1 MNTKKGAL
9 HTQIHDKIATLT
21 FAHPQGNCFPSELLD
36 QLTATIDKL
45 SQNTEIA
52 LIFLKSAGEGAFCAG
67 ASFDELL
74 SINNSKSGEKFFSGF
89 ANLINA
95 MRKCSKIIVGR
106 IHGKA
111 VGGGVGII
119 ATCDYAFASIEA
131 SIKLSELSIG
141 IGPFVIEPAVSRKI
155 GKSAMS
161 ELAFAP
167 NTWKDANWAKNK
179 GLYAEVY
186 PNIVDLDQQIE
197 LFCSRLAAY
206 NPEALHQM
214 KKISWE
220 GTENWDT
227 LLYKRATISGNL
239 VLSDFTKNTLSEFQK
254 Q

>member
-1 MNTKKGAL
+1 MNTKKGTL
-9 HTQIHDKIATLT
+9 HTQIHNKIATLT
-21 FAHPQGNCFPSELLD
+21 FAHPRSNSLPIELLD
-36 QLTATIDKL
+36 CLTTEFNKL
-45 SQNTEIA
+45 SQNTEVV
-52 LIFLKSAGEGAFCAG
+52 LVLLKSTGDGVFCAG

-74 SINNSKSGEKFFSGF
+74 SINNSELGKKFFSGF

-119 ATCDYAFASIEA
+119 ATCDYALASIEA
-131 SIKLSELSIG
+131 SVKLSELSIG

-155 GKSAMS
+155 GKSAMI
-161 ELAFAP
+161 EMAFAP
-167 NTWKDANWAKNK
+167 NTWKDTNWAKNK

-186 PNIVDLDQQIE
+186 QNVVDLDQQIE
-197 LFCSRLAAY
+197 LFCTKLVTY

-220 GTENWDT
+220 GTENWNT
-227 LLYKRATISGNL
+227 LLYERATISGNL
-239 VLSDFTKNTLSEFQK
+239 VLSDFTKNALSEFRK
-254 Q
+254 P